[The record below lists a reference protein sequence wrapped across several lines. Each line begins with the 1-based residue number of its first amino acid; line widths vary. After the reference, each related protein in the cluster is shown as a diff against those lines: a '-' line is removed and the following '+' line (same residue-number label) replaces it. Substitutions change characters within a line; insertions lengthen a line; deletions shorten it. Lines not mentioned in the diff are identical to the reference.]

1 MRYAFF
7 GSPKFASLALKE
19 LIEGGFKPE
28 LIVCNPDRPA
38 GRKKIITAPE
48 IKQYAQTLGLLSV
61 VRQPENPSE
70 KIFLEELRSRNLDV
84 IVVAAYAKI
93 LPLELF
99 DCAKFGAVGIHPS
112 LLPALRGAS
121 PIQGAILSGAK
132 ETGVSL
138 YKMDEKMDHG
148 PILGF
153 SEKIEINGQSYG
165 ELLPKLAILGG
176 QLALRILP
184 DFIEGKIQPQEQ
196 DHSAATISGKFK
208 SADGEILE
216 EFLKGAIENG
226 SGAQEILRKI
236 KALGEEPGVWTQTA
250 TGRIKLLDGQ
260 ISDGKLDILRWQK
273 EGQKETSSTNKKL
286 SLA

>member
-7 GSPKFASLALKE
+7 GSPKFATLALKE
-19 LIEGGFKPE
+19 LIEGGLKPE

-48 IKQYAQTLGLLSV
+48 IKQYAQSLGLISI
-61 VRQPENPSE
+61 VRQPGNPSDE
-70 KIFLEELRSRNLDV
+70 IFLQELRDKNLDI

-99 DCAKFGAVGIHPS
+99 DCAKLGAIGIHPS

-153 SEKIEINGQSYG
+153 SEKIEIDGQSYG

-176 QLALRILP
+176 QLALKILP
-184 DFIEGKIQPQEQ
+184 DFLEGKIQPQEQ

-208 SADGEILE
+208 SADGEISE
-216 EFLKGAIENG
+216 ESLKKAMEDG
-226 SGAQEILRKI
+226 SGAEEILRKI
-236 KALGEEPGVWTQTA
+236 KALGEEPGVWIQTA
-250 TGRIKLLDGQ
+250 TGRIKLLDAL
-260 ISDGKLDILRWQK
+260 INNNKLDILRWQK
-273 EGQKETSSTNKKL
+273 EGQKEISSANKKL
-286 SLA
+286 SLV